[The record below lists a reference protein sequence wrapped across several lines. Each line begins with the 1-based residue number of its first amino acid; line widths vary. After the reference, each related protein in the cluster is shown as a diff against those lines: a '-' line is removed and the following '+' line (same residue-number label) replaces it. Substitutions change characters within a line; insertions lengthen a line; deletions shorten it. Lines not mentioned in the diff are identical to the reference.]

1 MAVIASMHLA
11 DIGSLRSLAVLA
23 RSPRP
28 DRTPG
33 LVYADTL
40 LTAQLSAGLRPR
52 PVAGRVALFAVWR
65 DEAALDRFVAEDPLA
80 ERLASGPAVRLAPL
94 RCRGSW
100 RGLPELVNSEQP
112 VADDEP
118 VAVLTYGR
126 LKPHRTLAFLRASAR
141 AEADAIADG
150 AMLAGTGLTRPP
162 RLVSTFSLWRSA
174 AEMRDFAHHQS
185 GHADALRAVAERDFH
200 RESIFI
206 RFRPYGAT
214 GEWAAAL

>member
-1 MAVIASMHLA
+1 MIASMHLA
-11 DIGSLRSLAVLA
+11 DVGPLRAVAALGRA
-23 RSPRP
+23 PRP

-52 PVAGRVALFAVWR
+52 PIAGRVALFAVWR
-65 DEAALDRFVAEDPLA
+65 DETALERFLAEDPLA
-80 ERLASGPAVRLAPL
+80 ASLAAGTAVRLQPL

-100 RGLPELVNSEQP
+100 SGLPALVDGEQP

-141 AEADAIADG
+141 AEADAVADG
-150 AMLAGTGLTRPP
+150 AMLMGTGLTRPP

-174 AEMRDFAHHQS
+174 SAMRDFAHRRS

>member
-1 MAVIASMHLA
+1 MHLA
-11 DIGSLRSLAVLA
+11 DVGSLRSLSVLR

-40 LTAQLSAGLRPR
+40 LTARLSSGLMPQ
-52 PVAGRVALFAVWR
+52 PTPGRVALFAVWR
-65 DEAALDRFVAEDPLA
+65 DEAALDRFLAEDPLA
-80 ERLASGPAVRLAPL
+80 AQLAGGPAVRLAPL

-100 RGLPELVNSEQP
+100 RGLPELVASQP
-112 VADDEP
+112 AVADDEP

-126 LKPHRTLAFLRASAR
+126 LKPHRTVAFLRASAK

-150 AMLAGTGLTRPP
+150 AMLVGTGLTRPP
-162 RLVSTFSLWRSA
+162 RLVSTFSIWRSA
-174 AEMRDFAHHQS
+174 AQMRDFAHDRS
-185 GHADALRAVAERDFH
+185 GHAGALRAVAKRDFH

-214 GEWAAAL
+214 GEWATAL